1 MWGRA
6 GPPGRRRAQGRRA
19 DLAQI
24 CAKSRAARQPVSSPR
39 TSRAGRRGSSGA
51 GAATGPP
58 RCVGRRDRRGA
69 DYTCYTPLART
80 RARRPRGPGNR
91 IAHTGAVGP
100 GTVGGAD
107 LLSGPLDI
115 APCGAALGRRDR
127 RGPGP
132 RGPPGAGRAGSGA
145 RVATGPACGGEAV
158 GGGCPSPRRAD
169 RAVAAR
175 VAIPGAAG
183 AVGHPRDR
191 GPGRAGRR
199 PAAGHG
205 LC

>member
-1 MWGRA
+1 MARAAPTLGPRTRDLGPRPAGRASTGRLAGRGRRLEGTTASFRHSLVWGR
-6 GPPGRRRAQGRRA
+6 GPGAEHWGPGRRRGQGRRA

-69 DYTCYTPLART
+69 HYTRYAPLAHAH
-80 RARRPRGPGNR
+80 ARRPRGAGNR

-115 APCGAALGRRDR
+115 APCGAAGHVCVSLD
-127 RGPGP
+127 
-132 RGPPGAGRAGSGA
+132 SGLH
-145 RVATGPACGGEAV
+145 RPH
-158 GGGCPSPRRAD
+158 SR
-169 RAVAAR
+169 
-175 VAIPGAAG
+175 
-183 AVGHPRDR
+183 HPR
-191 GPGRAGRR
+191 PHTAA
-199 PAAGHG
+199 PAAPPTEGT
-205 LC
+205 